1 MASEVERP
9 EIPLPEPVVGTTP
22 MTPSQHILISDRFWD
37 EHLPIEMDKGNRLQT
52 SEKIWGAVAHTI
64 IALGKQRD
72 WKVGKNHGALRRVV
86 VQLGAELDQA
96 NEVPAD
102 AEDGDRKQFRRL
114 LSSVNEMHDNFYQN
128 DKDDDDI
135 KEAEG
140 DAAILLSRLE
150 PLLDAPPQPFTP
162 QDGNDQRRLAALL
175 DIPLTKHDSRNQE
188 GKDRVAQLDQL
199 FPRGKTDPNG
209 FSPNYGYRKP
219 GTPDDD
225 GGEAHPVARPPS
237 GSPPPEGSR
246 AKPIPQSGQ
255 GVTPK
260 VNLKPGKQLG
270 QGDAVAGS
278 SATGRRPR
286 RSRSKDEQPT
296 SVNIKFG

>member
-1 MASEVERP
+1 MVREMERP
-9 EIPLPEPVVGTTP
+9 NTPLPEPGF
-22 MTPSQHILISDRFWD
+22 MTPD
-37 EHLPIEMDKGNRLQT
+37 EHIQIRDRLWEDHLPMELDKDNRLQV
-52 SEKIWGAVAHTI
+52 SEKIWGSVAHTI

-72 WKVGKNHGALRRVV
+72 WKIGRSHGALERVV
-86 VQLGAELDQA
+86 VQLGAELDEA
-96 NEVPAD
+96 NGVPAE
-102 AEDGDRKQFRRL
+102 AEDGARNKLRRL
-114 LSSVNEMHDNFYQN
+114 LSVVNGAHDNFYRN
-128 DKDDDDI
+128 DKNNVRI
-135 KEAEG
+135 GYAER

-150 PLLDAPPQPFTP
+150 PLLDAPPQPYTP

-175 DIPLTKHDSRNQE
+175 DIPLTKRDSRNQE

-255 GVTPK
+255 GATPK

-270 QGDAVAGS
+270 QGDAVAGP
-278 SATGRRPR
+278 SATGRRTR

-296 SVNIKFG
+296 NVNIKFG